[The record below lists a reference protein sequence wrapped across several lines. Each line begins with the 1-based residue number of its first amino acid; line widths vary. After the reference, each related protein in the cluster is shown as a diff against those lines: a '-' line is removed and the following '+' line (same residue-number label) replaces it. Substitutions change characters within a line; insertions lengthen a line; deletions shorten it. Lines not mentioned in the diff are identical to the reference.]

1 MTTKPIRSRRERSE
15 RTYERSAD
23 EDNSTKKDDKSTWAI
38 GGGVLMGAG
47 AGFFFLRESPLG
59 FVVCILPGIGLVL
72 MVTSIVSSKKGSI
85 ENSIS

>member
-1 MTTKPIRSRRERSE
+1 MTTKPIRSRREKSE

-38 GGGVLMGAG
+38 GGVLMGAG
-47 AGFFFLRESPLG
+47 AGFFFLRESLLG

-72 MVTSIVSSKKGSI
+72 MVTSIVSSKKG
-85 ENSIS
+85 